1 MKRLLCAS
9 FLVAALL
16 SAGRPAQAKI
26 GLSSQ
31 FVDVVLENLKPGHS
45 YNIRELKGVPYT
57 VKNRGDSPAEIAV
70 EIVSPSSAECKTPYE
85 PIPDPTW
92 LQVRPAAYRLNAG
105 QPGFSDLVITLP
117 DDPKL
122 AGRHFQAKIWAHTKD
137 TGLLAAGV
145 KSDVRFS
152 VGKGPAT
159 LEEERRRKA
168 MVDLDYDFYPAA
180 LYVRSA
186 RPGPYDVK
194 KEEKRSFKVTNRS
207 EKALDLVLKPIAWQS
222 TVMPLPPGYTALE
235 DVSWIRVEPERLR
248 IEADTVQ
255 EVRVTLAAP
264 DAMKGRKVAL
274 LMQLSLPIGVIVGA
288 SNAVYIEFP

>member
-1 MKRLLCAS
+1 MKRLLCALS
-9 FLVAALL
+9 VLFLLA
-16 SAGRPAQAKI
+16 AGRPAHAKI

-70 EIVSPSSAECKTPYE
+70 EVVSPSSAECRTPYE
-85 PIPDPTW
+85 PVPDPTW
-92 LQVRPAAYRLNAG
+92 IQVRPSNYRLNAG

-117 DDPKL
+117 DDPAL

-180 LYVRSA
+180 LYVRNA
-186 RPGPYDVK
+186 RPGTYDVK

-207 EKALDLVLKPIAWQS
+207 DKALDLVLKPIAWQS
-222 TVMPLPPGYTALE
+222 TVMPLPPGYAALE
-235 DVSWIRVEPERLR
+235 DVSWVRVEPEKLH

-255 EVRVTLAAP
+255 EARITLSAP
-264 DAMKGRKVAL
+264 EAMKGKKVAL
-274 LMQLSLPIGVIVGA
+274 LMQLSLPIGVVVGA
-288 SNAVYIEFP
+288 SNAVYVEFP